1 MSAVQEQTKK
11 LKLNASNI
19 KSVLINKNKTLVR
32 LRKSKSR
39 MLDVNMRQAKQA
51 KVAGKMA
58 TGADVASPGLSIGMD
73 ILNMGMEFL
82 TGIFKFIGLMMVG
95 LVFNN
100 LPSIIATVKP
110 AVEATTKGVK
120 AVWKVVSRIGST
132 MMRFGTWI
140 GQLFNRGKAEK
151 DVNKIEE
158 NNKGIE
164 ESVTELEGVIP
175 NEKLTLDDDEG
186 GEEDGEDTAEE
197 SDAPEKETKP
207 STTSTTP
214 PSPSKSGELSKDGTS
229 DKLVKDKPPIEET
242 KSKTEG
248 GDLTKITGKKK
259 IAAAKESSKLTSRS
273 LNLRRVIPK
282 QKDPEIKAEWQAEL
296 NRINERQ
303 KVLQSIISGAKVTTI
318 PKKIDPVSLGKA
330 KPNSPTVIVIPMKE
344 TKVRTVTVNS
354 GGGVISTGSVNPPQ
368 QSKIRNSVV

>member
-73 ILNMGMEFL
+73 ILNMGMQFL

-132 MMRFGTWI
+132 MMRFGKWI

-214 PSPSKSGELSKDGTS
+214 PSPSKSGGLSKDGTS

-242 KSKTEG
+242 KNVG
-248 GDLTKITGKKK
+248 GDDLKPSKSSADKNKLIRLTEKRHNLKKTITRIKAPKVRKRKEKELIKID
-259 IAAAKESSKLTSRS
+259 
-273 LNLRRVIPK
+273 N
-282 QKDPEIKAEWQAEL
+282 EIKA
-296 NRINERQ
+296 
-303 KVLQSIISGAKVTTI
+303 LQSKLSGVGKVTTI